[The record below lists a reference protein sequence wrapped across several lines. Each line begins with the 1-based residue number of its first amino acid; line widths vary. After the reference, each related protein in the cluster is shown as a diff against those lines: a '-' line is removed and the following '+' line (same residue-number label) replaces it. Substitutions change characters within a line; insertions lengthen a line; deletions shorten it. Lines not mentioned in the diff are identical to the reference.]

1 MTRAATIRLCL
12 FVEFYK
18 MRFQEFFDG
27 LKKFAIITQVQTKK
41 LKRPI
46 LRIQSGLFLG
56 HLQ

>member
-1 MTRAATIRLCL
+1 MTIVATIRVGL
-12 FVEFYK
+12 FFEFYEVS
-18 MRFQEFFDG
+18 FQEFFDG
-27 LKKFAIITQVQTKK
+27 LKKIAIITQVQTKK